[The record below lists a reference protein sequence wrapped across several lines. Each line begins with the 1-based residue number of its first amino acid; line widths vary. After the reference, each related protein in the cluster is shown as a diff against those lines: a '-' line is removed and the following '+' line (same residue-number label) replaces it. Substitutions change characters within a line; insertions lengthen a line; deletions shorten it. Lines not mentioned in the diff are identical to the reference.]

1 MNRYEAMFI
10 FPETIKEDQLDPV
23 VAVVREEIEKSGGV
37 IDNTTRLG
45 KRSFARPMKKM
56 EGGHYV
62 VIGFRVA
69 GDKIA
74 GLVEHFRLSEQIVR
88 VQIHSADEPAAVPA
102 AAATEGSRDGVA
114 K

>member
-10 FPETIKEDQLDPV
+10 FPESTKEDQLDPA
-23 VAVVREEIEKSGGV
+23 VAVVREEIEKVGGV

-45 KRSFARPMKKM
+45 KRSFARPIRKM

-74 GLVEHFRLSEQIVR
+74 GLVERYRLSEQIVR

-102 AAATEGSRDGVA
+102 VPAEGARHAVA
-114 K
+114 Q

>member
-23 VAVVREEIEKSGGV
+23 VAGVREDIEKVGGV

-45 KRSFARPMKKM
+45 KRAFARPIRKM

-62 VIGFRVA
+62 VVGFRVA

-74 GLVEHFRLSEQIVR
+74 GLLEHYRLSDAIVR
-88 VQIHSADEPAAVPA
+88 VQIHSADEPVAA
-102 AAATEGSRDGVA
+102 AAATPAEGTRDGVPQ
-114 K
+114 